1 MLIQAITLLGAV
13 VLIGLALGGLYLLL
27 DTPPKGLDWKGILH
41 GLGGAAGLALL
52 VMALLKTPPSAHA
65 VKMGVS
71 AFGFVSATLIGA
83 AFATGLYILSRHLLR
98 RSISLGI
105 VAGHGLFAI
114 VGYTLLVTYLTMLH

>member
-27 DTPPKGLDWKGILH
+27 DEPPKGLDWKGILH

-52 VMALLKTPPSAHA
+52 IMALLKTPPSAHA
-65 VKMGVS
+65 VKMGAS
-71 AFGFVSATLIGA
+71 AFGFVSAALIGA

-105 VAGHGLFAI
+105 VASHGLLAI

>member
-27 DTPPKGLDWKGILH
+27 DEPPKGLDWKGILH

-52 VMALLKTPPSAHA
+52 IMALLKTPPSAH
-65 VKMGVS
+65 VS
-71 AFGFVSATLIGA
+71 AALIGA

-105 VAGHGLFAI
+105 VASHGLLAI